1 MEFGGAID
9 GTGNTLG
16 NVITGNGF
24 ANVLSGSGGA
34 DTLIGG
40 GDNDQLFG
48 GNGLDTLQG
57 GIGDDILD
65 GGAAGDTLIGG
76 AGVDLLTGGVG
87 GDTFQFNLP
96 TEGADVVTDFVSGT
110 DRFAIDNAGFGI
122 AGTGTLAANNIA
134 FVAGSGGDQRKRDH
148 PVQRRD
154 APGPVGRGRHRR
166 GRSPTA
172 RHAGRRQHDERERL
186 PDRVTRG
193 VPVTAEF
200 CCVSLGGSTALCWY
214 SCCSWMRPSP

>member
-1 MEFGGAID
+1 MRSTVASAPTRMVGGIGDDIYYLIDDGNTIVENANEGTDTVELRVTHTLAANVENLTLVEFGGAIN

-65 GGAAGDTLIGG
+65 GGAA
-76 AGVDLLTGGVG
+76 A
-87 GDTFQFNLP
+87 
-96 TEGADVVTDFVSGT
+96 
-110 DRFAIDNAGFGI
+110 
-122 AGTGTLAANNIA
+122 
-134 FVAGSGGDQRKRDH
+134 
-148 PVQRRD
+148 
-154 APGPVGRGRHRR
+154 
-166 GRSPTA
+166 
-172 RHAGRRQHDERERL
+172 
-186 PDRVTRG
+186 TR
-193 VPVTAEF
+193 
-200 CCVSLGGSTALCWY
+200 
-214 SCCSWMRPSP
+214 